1 MNNTNALQNQLSPF
15 MNPAVAATAILVAGI
30 CYCTTITV
38 NAKYNRD
45 TEITYKD
52 FSIKVHALS

>member
-1 MNNTNALQNQLSPF
+1 MNNTNALQNQSF
-15 MNPAVAATAILVAGI
+15 AFANSAVAVTAILVIGV

-45 TEITYKD
+45 TELTYKE
-52 FSIKVHALS
+52 FSLKIHALS